1 MKILAQR
8 PTHIYAVATV
18 LLITKTFTVKYYD
31 IRIQTNTVSRR
42 RRRKRTMTHIKRDI
56 RGNLQSERG
65 KGRDKIKLKKTTTSL
80 ITTKKR
86 NRILNKIKRKQNTTT
101 TTIM

>member
-8 PTHIYAVATV
+8 PTHIYAIATV

-42 RRRKRTMTHIKRDI
+42 RRRKRTMTHIKRDSECN
-56 RGNLQSERG
+56 GNEKDSSE
-65 KGRDKIKLKKTTTSL
+65 KQLE
-80 ITTKKR
+80 
-86 NRILNKIKRKQNTTT
+86 RKSQKFN
-101 TTIM
+101 